1 LEAGR
6 GVPAALARAAA
17 PAGPGGVPGRRVL
30 PAQPAARA
38 RGEAVERDG
47 GWLADGAAHHRDAGG
62 RRVGL
67 HPDQRH
73 LHHRRT
79 DLPRDRPFL
88 LQRAARDQPGH
99 LGLARGG
106 ERADQGHEAG
116 RGAVAPR
123 SGAVPRARGV
133 RAVRLRAGSGDPE
146 AAGSR
151 GAHGRGAE
159 AAPVPADAGRAADHD
174 RLRRDQRLPRRRDRG
189 RHQGLGAGLPRF
201 HDSAAP
207 DGRRGDPH
215 PQGADRRA
223 QRAAARGRAGVY
235 GAREPLMA
243 KPRELRRRIQ
253 ELEGQGASIDLHL
266 VGKKGISYFKFTKR
280 AVASQRT
287 DIGDKPTAA
296 HAAEL
301 VAPLMAQFQAGTL
314 DAVEV
319 VFAQFKSA
327 VSTPPTTL
335 RILPVTP
342 PRADRRLGGSAVS
355 TGADALSAQPPNGLS
370 AYYIL
375 KPSADAILES
385 LLPLYVRNQMFRAL
399 VETAAAEHGA
409 RRTAMKNATDS
420 AGDMLDLLRRTYN
433 RARQAVITQELA
445 EIVGGAE
452 ALKG

>member
-1 LEAGR
+1 
-6 GVPAALARAAA
+6 
-17 PAGPGGVPGRRVL
+17 
-30 PAQPAARA
+30 
-38 RGEAVERDG
+38 
-47 GWLADGAAHHRDAGG
+47 
-62 RRVGL
+62 
-67 HPDQRH
+67 
-73 LHHRRT
+73 
-79 DLPRDRPFL
+79 
-88 LQRAARDQPGH
+88 
-99 LGLARGG
+99 
-106 ERADQGHEAG
+106 
-116 RGAVAPR
+116 
-123 SGAVPRARGV
+123 
-133 RAVRLRAGSGDPE
+133 
-146 AAGSR
+146 
-151 GAHGRGAE
+151 
-159 AAPVPADAGRAADHD
+159 
-174 RLRRDQRLPRRRDRG
+174 
-189 RHQGLGAGLPRF
+189 
-201 HDSAAP
+201 
-207 DGRRGDPH
+207 
-215 PQGADRRA
+215 
-223 QRAAARGRAGVY
+223 
-235 GAREPLMA
+235 MA
-243 KPRELRRRIQ
+243 KPRELRRRIRSIQNTRKITKTMELVSTSKLKRAQDRVVGARPYARALAEVLGDLYAPELAERFPLLRQPPDETAGGRRVALLLITSNRGLCGAFNANLIREAWRRMQ

-266 VGKKGISYFKFTKR
+266 VGKKGISYFKFAKH

-355 TGADALSAQPPNGLS
+355 TGADALSAQPPNRLS